1 MLEKFFTGKPWRTK
15 YTDVVLPDDA
25 RSLKKAIENACEEGV
40 DFIFTTGGTGI
51 GPRDITP
58 DVVSSMADRIIPGIM
73 EHIRMKYGEKNP
85 KALLSRSIVGLIG
98 RSHVYTL
105 PGSVKAVK
113 EYMEEILKTLE
124 HCIFMVRGIDVHH

>member
-1 MLEKFFTGKPWRTK
+1 M
-15 YTDVVLPDDA
+15 
-25 RSLKKAIENACEEGV
+25 
-40 DFIFTTGGTGI
+40 
-51 GPRDITP
+51 TP
-58 DVVSSMADRIIPGIM
+58 DVVSSMANRIIPGIM

-98 RSHVYTL
+98 RSLVYTL